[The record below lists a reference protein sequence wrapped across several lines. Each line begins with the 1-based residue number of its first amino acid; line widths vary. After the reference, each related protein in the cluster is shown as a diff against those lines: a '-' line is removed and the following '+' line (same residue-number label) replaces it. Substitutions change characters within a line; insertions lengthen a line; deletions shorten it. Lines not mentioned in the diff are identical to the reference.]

1 MDYCIFFNVKQAM
14 YILEIIICVQKIILL
29 MLELGW
35 RKA

>member
-1 MDYCIFFNVKQAM
+1 MDYWIFFNVM